1 MNHAV
6 FIDRDGVINHV
17 VLRNGK
23 PFSPRAIDEFV
34 LCDGIGPFLAES
46 RNAGFLNI
54 VITNQPDIARGL
66 MDSKTLEAMHD
77 FTKKHLPVDDIVVC
91 PHDDKDNCHCRKPKP
106 GMLTDAAGKWNIDLG
121 GSFVIGDQWKD
132 VQAGRNAGCVTIL
145 LDCPYN
151 KNVECD
157 HRVANLRSAYEI
169 ITHSKEKVVM
179 DDYVSRYLTEVGRI
193 ARGIDSSVVEQ
204 TVEHL
209 VSVRE
214 RGGRLFFLGVGGG
227 AGNATH
233 AVNDFRKI
241 AGIEAYAPTDNVSEL
256 TARANDQGW
265 HAIFTDWLRTSRLNA
280 NDAVFV
286 LSVGGGSKEK
296 NISVNIVEALE
307 YASGVG
313 ATILGIVGRDGGF
326 TATVADACI
335 VVPTVSP
342 DTVTPHTESF
352 QAIVWHL
359 LVSHPRIKATEM
371 KWESVK

>member
-1 MNHAV
+1 
-6 FIDRDGVINHV
+6 
-17 VLRNGK
+17 
-23 PFSPRAIDEFV
+23 
-34 LCDGIGPFLAES
+34 
-46 RNAGFLNI
+46 
-54 VITNQPDIARGL
+54 
-66 MDSKTLEAMHD
+66 
-77 FTKKHLPVDDIVVC
+77 
-91 PHDDKDNCHCRKPKP
+91 
-106 GMLTDAAGKWNIDLG
+106 MLTDAAGKWNIDLG

-132 VQAGRNAGCVTIL
+132 VQAGRNAGCVAIL

-157 HRVANLRSAYEI
+157 HRAADLRSAYGI
-169 ITHSKEKVVM
+169 ITHSKEEVTM
-179 DDYVSRYLTEVGRI
+179 DNYVSRYLNEVGRI
-193 ARGIDSSVVEQ
+193 ACGIDSSAVEQ

-209 VSVRE
+209 ISVRE

-227 AGNATH
+227 AGNAAH

-256 TARANDQGW
+256 TARANDNGW
-265 HAIFTDWLRTSRLNA
+265 HSIFADWLRTSRLNA

-286 LSVGGGSKEK
+286 FSVGGGSKEK

-326 TATVADACI
+326 TAAVADACI

-342 DTVTPHTESF
+342 DTVTAHTESF
-352 QAIVWHL
+352 QAVVWHL
-359 LVSHPRIKATEM
+359 LVSHPRIKVAEM